1 MENKNHSKMKQ
12 EEKKLLRQ
20 KNNKQFEEE
29 KEVKSQQE
37 IIRPKRFNLSKK
49 TLFKYQINISLRGLI
64 TTPKHNTIL
73 LKSDIHKY
81 TQKLRLTI
89 FSQST

>member
-1 MENKNHSKMKQ
+1 MKQ

-49 TLFKYQINISLRGLI
+49 TLFRYQINISLRGL
-64 TTPKHNTIL
+64 
-73 LKSDIHKY
+73 
-81 TQKLRLTI
+81 
-89 FSQST
+89 

>member
-1 MENKNHSKMKQ
+1 MKQ

-49 TLFKYQINISLRGLI
+49 TLFRHQINISLRGL
-64 TTPKHNTIL
+64 
-73 LKSDIHKY
+73 
-81 TQKLRLTI
+81 
-89 FSQST
+89 

>member
-1 MENKNHSKMKQ
+1 MENKNHSKMKR

-49 TLFKYQINISLRGLI
+49 TLFRCQINISLRGL
-64 TTPKHNTIL
+64 
-73 LKSDIHKY
+73 
-81 TQKLRLTI
+81 
-89 FSQST
+89 